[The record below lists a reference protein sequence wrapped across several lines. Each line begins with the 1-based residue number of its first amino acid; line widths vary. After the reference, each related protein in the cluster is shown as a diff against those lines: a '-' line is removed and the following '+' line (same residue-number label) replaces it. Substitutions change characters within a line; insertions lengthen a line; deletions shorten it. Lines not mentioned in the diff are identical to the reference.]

1 MLPYAGMKTR
11 IAINGFGRIGAA
23 AFRIAIERPELEVVA
38 FNGLGSL
45 AMAAHLLKYDSVYG
59 RYPRTVTTEGEDYLV
74 VDGKKYRRF
83 SEKDPTKIPWGEVK
97 ADIVLECTGVFL
109 TRELASQHLTA
120 GAKHVILSAPAKDKD
135 IGTYVMSVNQADIGT
150 DTISS
155 NASCTT
161 NCIGPVMKVMMDT
174 FGVEKAMMTTVH
186 SYTADQNLVDGTHKG
201 DLRRARGAAL
211 NIIPTSTG
219 AAKAFGRTMPA
230 YQGKFDGFALRVP
243 TPAGSLSDMSMLLKK
258 DVTVEEVNQALTQAS
273 QQTEYLGIL
282 AVTNEPIVS
291 HDIIGR
297 SESSIVDLSL
307 TLVVGGNLVKV
318 VSWYD
323 NECGYANRLVD
334 MAVEAGKKL

>member
-1 MLPYAGMKTR
+1 MTTR

-23 AFRIAIERPELEVVA
+23 AFRIALTRPELEVVA

-59 RYPRTVTTEGEDYLV
+59 RYDKTVTTEGEDYLI

-97 ADIVLECTGVFL
+97 ADIVLECTGMFL

-120 GAKHVILSAPAKDKD
+120 GAKHVIISAPAKDKD
-135 IGTYVMSVNQADIGT
+135 IGTFVMSVNQEDIGK

-161 NCIGPVMKVMMDT
+161 NCIAPVMKVMMDT
-174 FGVEKAMMTTVH
+174 FGVEKAMMTTIH
-186 SYTADQNLVDGTHKG
+186 SYTADQNLVDGTHRGG

-211 NIIPTSTG
+211 NMIPTSTG
-219 AAKAFGRTMPA
+219 AARAVGKTMPV
-230 YQGKFDGFALRVP
+230 YQGKFDGFAVRVP
-243 TPAGSLSDMSMLLKK
+243 TPAGSLSDITMLLKK
-258 DVTVEEVNQALTQAS
+258 ETTISEVNKVLTAAAMQP
-273 QQTEYLGIL
+273 EYKNIL
-282 AVTNEPIVS
+282 AVTDEPIVS

-297 SESSIVDLSL
+297 PESSIVDLAL
-307 TLVVGGNLVKV
+307 TMVVAGNLVKV

-323 NECGYANRLVD
+323 NEFGYANRLVD
-334 MAVEAGKKL
+334 MAVEAGQKL

>member
-1 MLPYAGMKTR
+1 MPTR

-23 AFRIAIERPELEVVA
+23 AFRIALERPELEVVA
-38 FNGLGSL
+38 INGLGSL
-45 AMAAHLLKYDSVYG
+45 AMAAQLLQYDSVYG
-59 RYPRTVTTEGEDYLV
+59 KYHRTVTTEGEDYLV

-83 SEKDPTKIPWGEVK
+83 SEKDPTKIPWGEVQ

-120 GAKHVILSAPAKDKD
+120 GAKHVIISAPAKDKD
-135 IGTYVMSVNQADIGT
+135 IGTFVMSVNQEEIGN

-161 NCIGPVMKVMMDT
+161 NCIGPVMKVMMDS

-201 DLRRARGAAL
+201 DMRRARGAAL

-219 AAKAFGRTMPA
+219 AAKAFGKTMPS
-230 YQGKFDGFALRVP
+230 YQGIFDGFALRVP
-243 TPAGSLSDMSMLLKK
+243 TPAGSVSDMTMITKRP
-258 DVTVEEVNQALTQAS
+258 VTVEEVNKALTDAANSAQFK
-273 QQTEYLGIL
+273 GIL
-282 AVTNEPIVS
+282 AVSNEPIVS
-291 HDIIGR
+291 HDIVGR
-297 SESSIVDLSL
+297 TESSIVDLPL
-307 TLVVGGNLVKV
+307 TMVVGGNLVKV

-323 NECGYANRLVD
+323 NECGYANRLID
-334 MAVEAGKKL
+334 MAVQAGKKLAA

>member
-1 MLPYAGMKTR
+1 MPTR

-23 AFRIAIERPELEVVA
+23 AFRIALERPELEVVA
-38 FNGLGSL
+38 INGLGSL
-45 AMAAHLLKYDSVYG
+45 SMAAQLLQYDSVYG
-59 RYPRTVTTEGEDYLV
+59 KYHRTVTTDGEEYLV

-83 SEKDPTKIPWGEVK
+83 SEKDPTKIPWGEVG

-109 TRELASQHLTA
+109 TRELASQHLKA
-120 GAKHVILSAPAKDKD
+120 GAKHVIISAPAKDKD
-135 IGTYVMSVNQADIGT
+135 IGTFVMSVNQEEIGN

-201 DLRRARGAAL
+201 DMRRARGAAL

-219 AAKAFGRTMPA
+219 AAKAFGKTMPS
-230 YQGKFDGFALRVP
+230 YQGIFDGFALRVP
-243 TPAGSLSDMSMLLKK
+243 TPAGSVSDMTMILKK
-258 DVTVEEVNQALTQAS
+258 TVTVEEVNQALTDAANSAQ
-273 QQTEYLGIL
+273 YKGIL
-282 AVTNEPIVS
+282 AVSNEPIVS
-291 HDIIGR
+291 HDIVGR
-297 SESSIVDLSL
+297 TESSIVDLPL
-307 TLVVGGNLVKV
+307 TMVVGGNLVKV

-323 NECGYANRLVD
+323 NECGYANRLID
-334 MAVEAGKKL
+334 MAVQAGKKLSA

>member
-1 MLPYAGMKTR
+1 MKTR

-38 FNGLGSL
+38 INGLGSL

-59 RYPRTVTTEGEDYLV
+59 QYPKTVTTEGEDYLI

-83 SEKDPTKIPWGEVK
+83 SEKDPKNIPWKEVG

-135 IGTYVMSVNQADIGT
+135 IGTFVMSVNQADIGK
-150 DTISS
+150 DSISS

-174 FGVEKAMMTTVH
+174 FGVEKAMMTTIH

-201 DLRRARGAAL
+201 DLRRARSAGL

-219 AAKAFGRTMPA
+219 AARAFGRTMPV

-243 TPAGSLSDMSMLLKK
+243 TPAGSLSDMTMMTKK
-258 DVTVEEVNQALTQAS
+258 TVTVEEVNQALTDAANS
-273 QQTEYLGIL
+273 TVYKGIL

-297 SESSIVDLSL
+297 SESSIVDLAL
-307 TLVVGGNLVKV
+307 TLVVDGNLVKV

-323 NECGYANRLVD
+323 NEFGYAHRLVD
-334 MAVEAGKKL
+334 MAVEAGKKLQ

>member
-1 MLPYAGMKTR
+1 
-11 IAINGFGRIGAA
+11 
-23 AFRIAIERPELEVVA
+23 
-38 FNGLGSL
+38 
-45 AMAAHLLKYDSVYG
+45 
-59 RYPRTVTTEGEDYLV
+59 
-74 VDGKKYRRF
+74 
-83 SEKDPTKIPWGEVK
+83 
-97 ADIVLECTGVFL
+97 
-109 TRELASQHLTA
+109 
-120 GAKHVILSAPAKDKD
+120 
-135 IGTYVMSVNQADIGT
+135 
-150 DTISS
+150 
-155 NASCTT
+155 
-161 NCIGPVMKVMMDT
+161 PVMKVMMDT

>member
-1 MLPYAGMKTR
+1 MKTR

-23 AFRIAIERPELEVVA
+23 AFRIALTRPDLEVVA
-38 FNGLGSL
+38 INGLGSL
-45 AMAAHLLKYDSVYG
+45 TMAAHLLKYDSVYG
-59 RYPRTVTTEGEDYLV
+59 PYDKTVTTDGEDYLV

-83 SEKDPTKIPWGEVK
+83 SEKDPKQIPWGKVG

-120 GAKHVILSAPAKDKD
+120 GAKHVIMSAPAKDKD
-135 IGTYVMSVNQADIGT
+135 IGTYVMSVNQADIGK

-161 NCIGPVMKVMMDT
+161 NCIAPVMKVMMES
-174 FGVEKAMMTTVH
+174 FGVEKAMMTTIH
-186 SYTADQNLVDGTHKG
+186 SYTADQNLVDGTHKS

-219 AAKAFGRTMPA
+219 AARAVGKTMPV
-230 YQGKFDGFALRVP
+230 YQGKFDGFAVRVP
-243 TPAGSLSDMSMLLKK
+243 TPAGSLSDITLLLKK
-258 DVTVEEVNQALTQAS
+258 DVTVEEVNQALTEAS
-273 QQTEYLGIL
+273 QKQDFKGIL

-291 HDIIGR
+291 SDIVGR
-297 SESSIVDLSL
+297 SESSIVDLAL
-307 TLVVGGNLVKV
+307 TMVVGGSLVKV

-323 NECGYANRLVD
+323 NEFGYANRLVD
-334 MAVEAGKKL
+334 MAIAAGKKL

>member
-1 MLPYAGMKTR
+1 MKTR

-23 AFRIAIERPELEVVA
+23 AFRLAIERPELEVVA
-38 FNGLGSL
+38 INGLGSL

-59 RYPRTVTTEGEDYLV
+59 QYPKTIATEGEDYLI
-74 VDGKKYRRF
+74 VDDKKYRRF
-83 SEKDPTKIPWGEVK
+83 SEKDPKNIPWKEVG

-135 IGTYVMSVNQADIGT
+135 IGTYVMSVNQDDIGK

-174 FGVEKAMMTTVH
+174 FGVEKAMMTTIH
-186 SYTADQNLVDGTHKG
+186 SYTADQNLVDGTHKS
-201 DLRRARGAAL
+201 DIRRARGAAL

-219 AAKAFGRTMPA
+219 AARAFGRTMPA

-243 TPAGSLSDMSMLLKK
+243 TPAGSLSDMTMLVKK
-258 DVTVEEVNQALTQAS
+258 SVTVEEVNQALTAAANS
-273 QQTEYLGIL
+273 PAYKGIL
-282 AVTNEPIVS
+282 AVTTEPIVS

-297 SESSIVDLSL
+297 PESSIVDLAL
-307 TLVVGGNLVKV
+307 TLVVGDNLVKV

-323 NECGYANRLVD
+323 NEFGYANRLVD
-334 MAVEAGKKL
+334 MAVAAGKKLS

>member
-1 MLPYAGMKTR
+1 MPTR

-23 AFRIAIERPELEVVA
+23 AFRIALTRPELEVVA

-59 RYPRTVTTEGEDYLV
+59 RYDKTVTTEGEDWLI

-97 ADIVLECTGVFL
+97 ADIVLECTGMFL

-120 GAKHVILSAPAKDKD
+120 GAKHVIISAPAKDKD
-135 IGTYVMSVNQADIGT
+135 IGTYVMSVNQEDIGK

-161 NCIGPVMKVMMDT
+161 NCIAPVMKVMMDT
-174 FGVEKAMMTTVH
+174 FGVEKAMMTTIH
-186 SYTADQNLVDGTHKG
+186 SYTADQNLVDGTHRGG

-211 NIIPTSTG
+211 NMIPTSTG
-219 AAKAFGRTMPA
+219 AARAVGKTMPV
-230 YQGKFDGFALRVP
+230 YQGKFDGFAVRVP
-243 TPAGSLSDMSMLLKK
+243 TPAGSMSDITMVLKK
-258 DVTVEEVNQALTQAS
+258 DVTIAEVNTALSAAAMQP
-273 QQTEYLGIL
+273 EYKNIL

-291 HDIIGR
+291 HDVIGR
-297 SESSIVDLSL
+297 PESSIVDLAL
-307 TLVVGGNLVKV
+307 TMVVAGNLVKV

-323 NECGYANRLVD
+323 NEFGYANRLVD